1 MLGCF
6 YMAHVIDIPMAIL
19 NFLSCLSIPLLIAEI
34 YLCFANK
41 ETKLY
46 RILNPATFYVYPVII
61 GLTVGKGFT
70 SFGFSMSKRQYQLL
84 INAFINTCAI
94 FTLFSLFALLTNKR
108 IGIYIGTIL
117 GALFLGIINIFVFNV
132 MIELVIGI
140 IIECLY
146 IIADTQAIIHECNSN
161 NFNVFSDAK
170 RLFIDFARLLIK
182 LMALSNEKEKE
193 EEKKKKK

>member
-1 MLGCF
+1 
-6 YMAHVIDIPMAIL
+6 
-19 NFLSCLSIPLLIAEI
+19 
-34 YLCFANK
+34 
-41 ETKLY
+41 
-46 RILNPATFYVYPVII
+46 
-61 GLTVGKGFT
+61 
-70 SFGFSMSKRQYQLL
+70 
-84 INAFINTCAI
+84 
-94 FTLFSLFALLTNKR
+94 
-108 IGIYIGTIL
+108 
-117 GALFLGIINIFVFNV
+117 

-193 EEKKKKK
+193 EEKKKKE